1 MSHSKTGPNQNY
13 RRRASTRQPV
23 EPAPL
28 AATRIAFEERDAE
41 RESIARE
48 LHDKIGQYLVVME
61 IELNRLLDDAALSDG
76 LRQRVVQ
83 LKTLTNEAREDV
95 GQLAWEIRPA
105 PLRGGNLHDAC
116 KLLLDEWAER
126 SQLIFDTHLSLGS
139 LRLPEPIEN
148 TIYLVLQ
155 EALTNVV
162 KHAGAK
168 RVGVMLQASP
178 HEVTLVVEDDGAGF
192 VGRKKPAGSTTR
204 LGLLGI
210 RERLSLV
217 NGTLEIE
224 SAPGT
229 GTTLLVSVPL

>member
-1 MSHSKTGPNQNY
+1 MSRSKARSTQNL
-13 RRRASTRQPV
+13 RSRASARRPRKT
-23 EPAPL
+23 APL
-28 AATRIAFEERDAE
+28 AAARNAFEERDAE

-48 LHDKIGQYLVVME
+48 LHDKIGQYLVVVEME
-61 IELNRLLDDAALSDG
+61 LSRLLDDAALSDE
-76 LRQRVVQ
+76 LRQRVAQ
-83 LKTLTNEAREDV
+83 LKKLTNEAREDV

-126 SQLIFDTHLSLGS
+126 SRLTFDTHLSFGS
-139 LRLPEPIEN
+139 LRLPEAIEN
-148 TIYLVLQ
+148 TIYRVLQ

-162 KHAGAK
+162 KHAKAK

-178 HEVTLVVEDDGAGF
+178 QEVRLVVEDDGEGF
-192 VGRKKPAGSTTR
+192 VGGKKPVGATVR

-217 NGTLEIE
+217 NGNLEIE
-224 SAPGT
+224 SAQGK
-229 GTTLLVSVPL
+229 GTTLLISVPL